1 MILFFGTVRNCSRN
15 NMVQLQDDNK
25 LSVGGA
31 AFLLSAPV
39 RKFSDEINRIKLML
53 TVRYMQKAPLASV
66 PFQKMMKMIMTMK
79 MP

>member
-1 MILFFGTVRNCSRN
+1 
-15 NMVQLQDDNK
+15 MVQLQDVLVTEDDNK
-25 LSVGGA
+25 LSVGGT

-39 RKFSDEINRIKLML
+39 RKFSDKINRIKLML